1 MPSQKEYEELFSDL
15 QAIVEQNGEIIIQE
29 TSKLAIEG
37 YKQDGRGC
45 VQIDLTEYRQ
55 KFRYCV
61 QKGMEIGEAAVSYF
75 YWQREKFIQQQQIL
89 ELIDSYDPQKELVVI
104 CTDSAYPSETLM
116 VGFIDALA

>member
-1 MPSQKEYEELFSDL
+1 MSQKEYEELFSDL
-15 QAIVEQNGEIIIQE
+15 QAIVEQNGETILQE

-37 YKQDGRGC
+37 YKEDGRGC

-55 KFRYCV
+55 KLQDYA
-61 QKGMEIGEAAVSYF
+61 QKGLEIGEATVSYF
-75 YWQREKFIQQQQIL
+75 YWKREKFIQQQQVL

-104 CTDSAYPSETLM
+104 CTDSANPSETLM

>member
-1 MPSQKEYEELFSDL
+1 MSQPEYEELFSDL
-15 QAIVEQNGEIIIQE
+15 QAIVEQNGETILQE

-37 YKQDGRGC
+37 YKEDGRGC

-55 KFRYCV
+55 KLRDYA
-61 QKGMEIGEAAVSYF
+61 QKGLEIGEATINYF
-75 YWQREKFIQQQQIL
+75 YWKREKFIQQQQIL

-104 CTDSAYPSETLM
+104 CTDSANPSETLM